1 MIDMLKFDIKQN
13 WSKIALATLCLVLF
27 IGYVWFPL
35 QIWKEAR
42 NSGGHFIFSWPDETA
57 NYFFAKTFKET
68 GKLYSPE
75 VLNSIVKNVLHPRS
89 FNIVGENLV
98 PMGFVGMPLI
108 FGAMGKLFGSGQI
121 VFFTPLLSILGLLCF
136 YGILRRFFDE
146 KFSFLG
152 TFLLG
157 TLASFWYYSSVSMLS
172 EIPFV
177 ALVLAG
183 FYFGLKSFDE
193 NPLKKNLLFAA
204 LSGLL
209 LAFALAIR
217 TNEIVWLM
225 WLIIVPLIVYRKNI
239 NWRVF
244 AAFLA
249 GGALPILIILIFN
262 KLTYN
267 DFFTLGYF
275 KFNADG
281 SALPTG
287 ITASG
292 PLKYLK
298 LFFTP
303 FGFHPRLIWH
313 NFFNYYIALFWPYFA
328 LALLGSAAFVWDYFK
343 KKTGKFESVFV
354 IASGLSFITLAV
366 YYGSLQITD
375 ALVLRENTIGIS
387 YVRYWVP
394 LIMLTIPATVYFFRW
409 IIQTAGSRWFN
420 IIFVAMN
427 ASLLVLFSF
436 NLAFKSE
443 GDGLFS
449 QKAVISEYYEQSRAV
464 KGLVGENQIIVVERA
479 DKVFFPQQKV
489 AVFDSDYS
497 AFERLTPI
505 LNTRKIYYFT
515 MRNDNEINEMN
526 AYKLQPLG
534 MRAEFPQR
542 IDDRFRLF
550 ELVWVPKSE

>member
-1 MIDMLKFDIKQN
+1 MRNFNLKQN
-13 WSKIALATLCLVLF
+13 WAKIALGILCAVLL
-27 IGYVWFPL
+27 IAYCWFPL
-35 QIWKEAR
+35 HIWKQAGI
-42 NSGGHFIFSWPDETA
+42 SGGQFIFSWPDETA

-68 GKLYSPE
+68 GQLYSPE

-108 FGAMGKLFGSGQI
+108 YGAMGKVFGSGQI

-146 KFSFLG
+146 KFSLLG

-183 FYFGLKSFDE
+183 FYFGLKSFDD
-193 NPLKKNLLFAA
+193 NPLKKNLCFAA

-209 LAFALAIR
+209 LSFALAIR

-225 WLIIVPLIVYRKNI
+225 WLIIVPLIAYRKKI
-239 NWRVF
+239 TWRVLL
-244 AAFLA
+244 AFVL
-249 GGALPILIILIFN
+249 GGALPVLIVLVFN
-262 KLTYN
+262 KLTYQ
-267 DFFTLGYF
+267 DFFALGYF
-275 KFNADG
+275 KFNGD
-281 SALPTG
+281 STALPTG
-287 ITASG
+287 IIASG

-298 LFFTP
+298 LFFMP

-313 NFFNYYIALFWPYFA
+313 NFFNYYITLFWPYFA
-328 LALLGSAAFVWDYFK
+328 LAVLGSSAFVWDYCK
-343 KKTGKFESVFV
+343 KKTEKSESVFV
-354 IASGLSFITLAV
+354 IAAGLSSITLAV
-366 YYGSLQITD
+366 YYGSMQITD
-375 ALVLRENTIGIS
+375 PLVLHENTIGIS

-394 LIMLTIPATVYFFRW
+394 LIMLTIPGIVYFFRRLADS
-409 IIQTAGSRWFN
+409 AGNRLFN
-420 IIFVAMN
+420 IFFISINLA
-427 ASLLVLFSF
+427 LLVGFSF
-436 NLAFKSE
+436 NLAVLTE
-443 GDGLFS
+443 GDGLSS
-449 QKAVISEYYEQSRAV
+449 QKTVISEYYDQADKV
-464 KGLVGENQIIVVERA
+464 KALVGENQIIVVERA

-489 AVFDSDYS
+489 AVFDSDFS
-497 AFERLTPI
+497 VFERLTPL

-526 AYKLQPLG
+526 AYRLQPLG
-534 MRAEFPQR
+534 MRAEFPVK
-542 IDDRFRLF
+542 IGEKFRLF
-550 ELVWVPKSE
+550 ELVWVPKTQ